1 MHAERDNLD
10 TAARLDDLRHE
21 LRSNET
27 SRQVFMDEWR
37 RQQLE
42 DLSRARDNFG
52 KISASLAK
60 AVRLNDLVV
69 LTAPS
74 PGIVLNIAKRSV
86 GSVLNAAEPLVTIVP
101 TDKPLIADVVISSK
115 DVGYAKPG
123 DEVMIKVDAF
133 PYSRHGYLIGRLRS
147 IGEDSGPPDGTESG
161 EQGVFHRSQV
171 ELTNTTLTNLPP
183 GAHLFPGMVL
193 MAEIKVGA
201 RSVISYFLT
210 PILRGF
216 HESIR
221 EP

>member
-1 MHAERDNLD
+1 MRDDLYRLHVGSKLNYLDAQAARMHAERDNLD

-101 TDKPLIADVVISSK
+101 TDKPLIADVVMFRDSS
-115 DVGYAKPG
+115 DGRSPTQA
-123 DEVMIKVDAF
+123 D
-133 PYSRHGYLIGRLRS
+133 GRLNW
-147 IGEDSGPPDGTESG
+147 P
-161 EQGVFHRSQV
+161 
-171 ELTNTTLTNLPP
+171 
-183 GAHLFPGMVL
+183 
-193 MAEIKVGA
+193 KVGLA
-201 RSVISYFLT
+201 RA
-210 PILRGF
+210 
-216 HESIR
+216 
-221 EP
+221 